1 MSRRRQD
8 AGFQRRAM
16 VQPCPRCGALAPLLG
31 REMFAKY
38 RDGVCARCLAENL
51 DTLMKGFR
59 EMGAVVGRF
68 LNERGVTR
76 PNEVLPRGE
85 ALYQALQKAAGL
97 QDAEYRFEIPPKT
110 EEGCNGTCP
119 FWWGDDGCPRCTM
132 NLESEEFQ
140 GTRLMVPGPKCHP
153 GRYEAKLAGPIQ
165 GCDRPAAGPI
175 QPPAHPPGPCPDC
188 RGHEGCC
195 GDA

>member
-68 LNERGVTR
+68 LNERGVTK

-97 QDAEYRFEIPPKT
+97 QDAEYRFEISPHHDGRCC
-110 EEGCNGTCP
+110 GCQFLFRADFGVTCAL
-119 FWWGDDGCPRCTM
+119 
-132 NLESEEFQ
+132 NLDKEVDVR
-140 GTRLMVPGPKCHP
+140 GLVPGPKCHP

-165 GCDRPAAGPI
+165 GCDGPAAGPI